1 MKAIEK
7 IKNKVF
13 KSKIGKYVATSMFAA
28 AVAVMGCINCFAA
41 DGDVNVGTIMQTAF
55 NTVKTDII
63 SYVGI
68 CLPIALGIFA
78 IFFGIKKAI
87 SFFRQSAGKG

>member
-28 AVAVMGCINCFAA
+28 AVAVMGCINCFAT
-41 DGDVNVGTIMQTAF
+41 DEVNVGTILQTSF
-55 NTVKTDII
+55 NSLKSDLV
-63 SYVGI
+63 SYIAI

-87 SFFRQSAGKG
+87 NFFRQSAGKG